1 MKLLRFKL
9 TGRFLLMG
17 NPESAGL
24 VDKPTNRRVTG
35 ANRVVAT
42 VNTPDMISKLS
53 RLSDESELSRLSG
66 ESELSRLS
74 GLSKQGVTSPTGTTK
89 RSAISR
95 TGITK

>member
-1 MKLLRFKL
+1 M
-9 TGRFLLMG
+9 T
-17 NPESAGL
+17 A
-24 VDKPTNRRVTG
+24 

-74 GLSKQGVTSPTGTTK
+74 GKSELS
-89 RSAISR
+89 RLSAKVSYL
-95 TGITK
+95 GYPDYPSKV